1 MYCHV
6 SSVQQEHSSAEI
18 GNVCI
23 CTCLI
28 DQHLRHQ
35 ALRAGQVEKLFG
47 DIQWSYDH
55 FGFIHH
61 DVLNGFCLECRCKR
75 EDGNGSFC
83 FSYLSLSF

>member
-47 DIQWSYDH
+47 DIQ
-55 FGFIHH
+55 
-61 DVLNGFCLECRCKR
+61 
-75 EDGNGSFC
+75 
-83 FSYLSLSF
+83 

>member
-55 FGFIHH
+55 FGFIHDDLFH
-61 DVLNGFCLECRCKR
+61 GFCLKFRSTR
-75 EDGNGSFC
+75 EDGIGSIC
-83 FSYLSLSF
+83 FGNLILSF